1 MATFFA
7 EYAER
12 YMASD
17 VDAVSALYEAP
28 LLAVREGR
36 AIHLPDRAAV
46 REHLATLMEAYNDA
60 GAARADI
67 AEIDVKQLG
76 TSSVFVQEGMFFSKA
91 AVVTFGGAYS
101 VLAYVAQ
108 DAVNVYAWLRP
119 GEMLDGLGLAET
131 TPGPL
136 ILVLQFVAFIAG
148 FRNPGSLSPHLSGL
162 AASLVTLWVTFVPSF
177 LWIFLGA
184 PYVERLRENRL
195 LRAAFAAVSAAVVGV
210 ILNLATWFAL
220 HVLFGRVTETRW
232 GVLRAHLPDLMT
244 LDGVAATIAI
254 TALVALHRLRARLLP
269 TLAIGAAA
277 GAAWVMLRR

>member
-76 TSSVFVQEGMFFSKA
+76 TSSAFATVRWH
-91 AVVTFGGAYS
+91 
-101 VLAYVAQ
+101 VL
-108 DAVNVYAWLRP
+108 D
-119 GEMLDGLGLAET
+119 E
-131 TPGPL
+131 
-136 ILVLQFVAFIAG
+136 AG
-148 FRNPGSLSPHLSGL
+148 
-162 AASLVTLWVTFVPSF
+162 T
-177 LWIFLGA
+177 
-184 PYVERLRENRL
+184 L
-195 LRAAFAAVSAAVVGV
+195 LRDFRSTYHLLSTDGAWR
-210 ILNLATWFAL
+210 ILSYTN
-220 HVLFGRVTETRW
+220 HVE
-232 GVLRAHLPDLMT
+232 
-244 LDGVAATIAI
+244 
-254 TALVALHRLRARLLP
+254 
-269 TLAIGAAA
+269 
-277 GAAWVMLRR
+277 